1 MVRKRLFTALIFFIP
16 IFLYLVFFLKNTK
29 KASPS
34 PISTVVLD
42 TIPQIIHEPT
52 LLYGFV
58 VDSMHVIEGK
68 IKRNQNLSDILYP
81 YNISYHDIDVL
92 AKQSKDVFDVRKLV
106 VNKKYTLICEKDSVN
121 TVAYFIY
128 EPNTIDYVVYQL
140 KDTILAYKRQKIV
153 ETVEKQ
159 ISGVIQNSLYVDMT
173 AKGGT
178 PQLVNELAD
187 VFGWQIDFFRIQ
199 KGDLY
204 KVIYEEKIV
213 EGEVVEMG
221 NIRGAYFNHFGNDF
235 YGVLYDQGNGNDF
248 FDEDGNSLRKA
259 FLRAPVEYSRISSRY
274 SGRRFHPVQKRWKAH
289 LGTDYAA
296 SRGTPIRATGDGIIV
311 EARYKKY
318 NGNYVKI
325 KHNGTYTTQYL
336 HMSKIGS
343 GIRPGVKVKQG
354 QTIGY
359 VGSTGLAT
367 GNHVCYRFWKN
378 GSQVDARKVYIPPS
392 EPIKEDHKETYTSI
406 MNQVK
411 TELDSIQIEDP
422 SKELFARFN

>member
-1 MVRKRLFTALIFFIP
+1 
-16 IFLYLVFFLKNTK
+16 
-29 KASPS
+29 
-34 PISTVVLD
+34 
-42 TIPQIIHEPT
+42 
-52 LLYGFV
+52 
-58 VDSMHVIEGK
+58 
-68 IKRNQNLSDILYP
+68 
-81 YNISYHDIDVL
+81 
-92 AKQSKDVFDVRKLV
+92 
-106 VNKKYTLICEKDSVN
+106 
-121 TVAYFIY
+121 
-128 EPNTIDYVVYQL
+128 VVYQL

-153 ETVEKQ
+153 ETIEKQ
-159 ISGVIQNSLYVDMT
+159 ISGVIQNSLYVDMM

-235 YGVLYDQGNGNDF
+235 YGILYDQGNGNDF

-378 GSQVDARKVYIPPS
+378 GSQVDARNVYIPPS
-392 EPIKEDHKETYTSI
+392 EPIKEDHKDTYTNI
-406 MNQVK
+406 MNQVR
-411 TELDSIQIEDP
+411 TELDSIQIEDS